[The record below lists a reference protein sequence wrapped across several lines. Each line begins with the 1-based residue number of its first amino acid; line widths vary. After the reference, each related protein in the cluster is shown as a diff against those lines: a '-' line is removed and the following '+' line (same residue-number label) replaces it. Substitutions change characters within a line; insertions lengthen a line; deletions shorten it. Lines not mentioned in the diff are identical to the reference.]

1 MLVFIRFFL
10 SLSVYVEYLGA
21 KFGTNRALCNKVL
34 PDLVKNVVENGA
46 FVACSVIYV
55 NFNHVMS

>member
-34 PDLVKNVVENGA
+34 PIMVKMLLKTVLSVVGSVG
-46 FVACSVIYV
+46 FVTK
-55 NFNHVMS
+55 ML